1 MLGIDQMFGM
11 VDFIV
16 DYVHILMD
24 HATMV
29 FTNMFTLFWDYSHHS
44 VPIAIVIAVFWPL
57 FVTLLMALTTAS
69 SWCFWLVTSMALGV
83 VQLIYV
89 SYQFAMISC
98 DIVGLSALKTWA
110 MLHSQLRYM
119 LGDRRRHLKGNRRR
133 EWRRLVDACPT
144 YEEFLKEPIEEKS
157 EEEILRTIK
166 RQEQQVG
173 SSKKNKNSV
182 FRATIQRTNSW
193 KYLSSSLAL
202 SSSIDSSNTDG
213 KGKSN
218 ATPPGQLSQSKSFGT
233 LENSPFNGIIR
244 NKSFDDKKR
253 SNSSNDLVMD
263 DENEDEN
270 NHPNIAEQELGMT
283 GNMVLATTTRLREA
297 RLQASEENTY
307 EASSA
312 LKRLL
317 SGVIKRNHLTLED
330 FLVDNAKS
338 IFESGQYGLS
348 KESRSAIYGF
358 YEEIEKGLDWI
369 ADSPLLTEQQEQE
382 EKAKSNKDSQTNS
395 GDPSQHGST
404 ENSTQSSVNNDSIDS
419 IPETLETPKFTQE
432 TGEAA
437 VLPSSV
443 VTAEDVTSDAL
454 DDAGSTAV
462 RREQEIAERITLVRR
477 MKQNMGRTALMLSGG
492 GAQAMYHLGTVRA
505 LIQSKVYDDIKVVSG
520 TSGGSITAAMCALK
534 TPEELYEHVAI
545 PTVSTDYRHDGRM
558 KRENIRWFPSVV
570 EMGAYWLKNRLLVD
584 SADFK
589 RCCDFYYED
598 VTFEEAFNRTGKHV
612 CITVSANRASGG
624 GQSAQRLL
632 LNHISTP
639 HVTLASAVA
648 ASCAL
653 PGVMAPTKLFTKS
666 ANGKQE
672 PFEVDGVEW
681 IDGSVQADLPFQRI
695 STLFNV
701 SNYVVCQTN
710 FHVVPLVNKAHQPSR
725 NSLYW
730 RLFQTW
736 EWDIRNRALKLSRL
750 GLFPRIFGQD
760 ISKLFKQKYHGN
772 LTLVPRFTTMQTFGL
787 QALSNPSVKDMEG
800 YLRNGQL
807 SAWPYLKCIK
817 DMTRLEIALDNCLN
831 RLDERFKTMIPE
843 SDYDEVDSIASS
855 SLVTTS
861 ISNRVRF
868 IGAGRESERL
878 KTKVISLEREN
889 LELKKK
895 LQEMERRLIHG
906 VVEDLSFGSPT
917 DLGNGMARST
927 SNSSQ
932 FSSSSDEGETSKR
945 KSPRESKVSEREVWS
960 LRQRH
965 GPKVIA
971 SGGKAP

>member
-1 MLGIDQMFGM
+1 
-11 VDFIV
+11 
-16 DYVHILMD
+16 
-24 HATMV
+24 
-29 FTNMFTLFWDYSHHS
+29 
-44 VPIAIVIAVFWPL
+44 
-57 FVTLLMALTTAS
+57 
-69 SWCFWLVTSMALGV
+69 
-83 VQLIYV
+83 
-89 SYQFAMISC
+89 
-98 DIVGLSALKTWA
+98 
-110 MLHSQLRYM
+110 M

-133 EWRRLVDACPT
+133 EWRRLVDACQT
-144 YEEFLKEPIEEKS
+144 YEDFLKKPIEEKS
-157 EEEILRTIK
+157 QEEILRTIE
-166 RQEQQVG
+166 RHGQHQT
-173 SSKKNKNSV
+173 SSNKNKKSSLV
-182 FRATIQRTNSW
+182 SSIQGTNTW
-193 KYLSSSLAL
+193 KYLSSSLA
-202 SSSIDSSNTDG
+202 SSSSHNTTDTDG
-213 KGKSN
+213 KNNSNSSPSPDKS
-218 ATPPGQLSQSKSFGT
+218 QKLSQSKSFGA
-233 LENSPFNGIIR
+233 LENSPFGGIIR
-244 NKSFDDKKR
+244 NFSFDDKKR
-253 SNSSNDLVMD
+253 SNSSNNLKMD
-263 DENEDEN
+263 DDDDESDGSN
-270 NHPNIAEQELGMT
+270 NKSNIAKQELGMT
-283 GNMVLATTTRLREA
+283 GKMLLATTTRLHEA
-297 RLQASEENTY
+297 RMQVSEENSY
-307 EASSA
+307 EASSSF
-312 LKRLL
+312 KRLL
-317 SGVIKRNHLTLED
+317 SGLIKRNHLALED
-330 FLVDNAKS
+330 FLVDDAGS

-348 KESRSAIYGF
+348 QESRSAIYDF

-369 ADSPLLTEQQEQE
+369 AESPLLTEKQQQEQE
-382 EKAKSNKDSQTNS
+382 RNSSVNKDSQTNS
-395 GDPSQHGST
+395 GALGHQ
-404 ENSTQSSVNNDSIDS
+404 NSSNSDSNGG
-419 IPETLETPKFTQE
+419 IPETLETVSLAQPAVD
-432 TGEAA
+432 AA
-437 VLPSSV
+437 APPPSV
-443 VTAEDVTSDAL
+443 DGVGGNML
-454 DDAGSTAV
+454 DDDDVGSLAV
-462 RREQEIAERITLVRR
+462 QREQEISERITLVRR

-492 GAQAMYHLGTVRA
+492 GAQAMYHLGTIRA
-505 LIQSKVYDDIKVVSG
+505 LIQSKVYDDIQVVSG

-624 GQSAQRLL
+624 GKSAQRLL

-653 PGVMAPTKLFTKS
+653 PGVMAPTKLFCKGV
-666 ANGKQE
+666 NGEQE

-736 EWDIRNRALKLSRL
+736 EWDIRNRALKLSQL

-807 SAWPYLKCIK
+807 SAWPYLNCIK
-817 DMTRLEIALDNCLN
+817 DMTRLEIALDDCLN
-831 RLDERFKTMIPE
+831 RLDQRFKTLIPE
-843 SDYDEVDSIASS
+843 SEYDEIDSIASS

-878 KTKVISLEREN
+878 KAKVISLEREN
-889 LELKKK
+889 VDLKKR
-895 LQEMERRLIHG
+895 LEEMEQRLIHG
-906 VVEDLSFGSPT
+906 VVEDLSFGNLTNSG
-917 DLGNGMARST
+917 DGMARST

-932 FSSSSDEGETSKR
+932 LSSSSSEGETRKR
-945 KSPRESKVSEREVWS
+945 TSPREGKVTERQVWS

-965 GPKVIA
+965 GPKVKT
-971 SGGKAP
+971 SGGK